1 MTHPT
6 TPPADDPGSPAAHGP
21 GSPEWARQLTELNVE
36 QPEGRRAEL
45 RRMAAA
51 ARRLIEG
58 MVMTDAGDDE
68 LAAAADL
75 LEDVA
80 DRFDRALHPAR
91 RTLWEGFGEA
101 ATSGN
106 PHGFFDHSPM
116 LGAANP
122 IAPPIVLRT
131 VDERTMEG
139 LVTFGAAYEGPPG
152 NVHGGFVAAAFDE
165 VLGAVQSFSG
175 QPGMTG
181 TLTVRYRSP
190 TPLHE
195 PLRFTGRFD
204 GIEGRKVLT
213 SGTVHAGDRLCAES
227 EAVFISVDFARM
239 TELRRRRAEQEARRR
254 GVGREGEPG

>member
-1 MTHPT
+1 
-6 TPPADDPGSPAAHGP
+6 
-21 GSPEWARQLTELNVE
+21 
-36 QPEGRRAEL
+36 
-45 RRMAAA
+45 MAAA
-51 ARRLIEG
+51 ARRLIHG
-58 MVMTDAGDDE
+58 MVMTDAADDE
-68 LAAAADL
+68 LMAAADA
-75 LEDVA
+75 LEVLA
-80 DRFDRALHPAR
+80 DQFDRTLRPDR

-131 VDERTMEG
+131 VDDRTMEG
-139 LVTFGAAYEGPPG
+139 DVTFGPAYEGPPG

-165 VLGAVQSFSG
+165 VLGAVQSLSG

-204 GIEGRKVLT
+204 GIDGRKVLT
-213 SGTVHAGDRLCAES
+213 SGTVHVGDRLCAES
-227 EAVFISVDFARM
+227 EAVFISIDFTRM

-254 GVGREGEPG
+254 GV

>member
-1 MTHPT
+1 VTEP
-6 TPPADDPGSPAAHGP
+6 TPPPEDVPGFPAAHGP
-21 GSPEWARQLTELNVE
+21 GSPEWARQLAALNVE
-36 QPEGRRAEL
+36 QPEGRRADL

-51 ARRLIEG
+51 ARRLIHG
-58 MVMTDAGDDE
+58 MVMTDASDDD
-68 LAAAADL
+68 LSAAADA
-75 LEDVA
+75 LEVLA
-80 DRFDRALHPAR
+80 DAFDRSLHPER

-106 PHGFFDHSPM
+106 PHGFFDHSPV

-139 LVTFGAAYEGPPG
+139 LVTFDAAYEGPPG

-165 VLGAVQSFSG
+165 VLGAVQSLSG

-204 GIEGRKVLT
+204 GVDGRKVLT

-227 EAVFISVDFARM
+227 EATFIAIDFARM
-239 TELRRRRAEQEARRR
+239 TELRRRRAEEEARRQR
-254 GVGREGEPG
+254 G

>member
-1 MTHPT
+1 MTDT
-6 TPPADDPGSPAAHGP
+6 SPPPDDASAPPGAPGP
-21 GSPEWARQLTELNVE
+21 GGPEWARQLTELNVE
-36 QPEGRRAEL
+36 PPEGRRAEL
-45 RRMAAA
+45 QRMAAA
-51 ARRLIEG
+51 ARRLIDG
-58 MVMTDAGDDE
+58 MVMTDAPDDE
-68 LAAAADL
+68 LAAAATV
-75 LEDVA
+75 LEEVA
-80 DRFDRALHPAR
+80 DRFDRSLHPAR
-91 RTLWEGFGEA
+91 RTLWEGYGEA
-101 ATSGN
+101 STSGN

-139 LVTFGAAYEGPPG
+139 TVTFGAAYEGPPG

-165 VLGAVQSFSG
+165 VLGAVQSVSG

-204 GIEGRKVLT
+204 GVDGRKVLT

-227 EAVFISVDFARM
+227 EAVFIAIDFARM
-239 TELRRRRAEQEARRR
+239 AELRRRRAEQEARRR
-254 GVGREGEPG
+254 GVGGEAEPG